1 MHNNKI
7 LIIILTLFCIISI
20 PYSLG
25 LLKSNVNSSATL
37 DTALWSVSVDS
48 NSNRSLNLMPNAGA
62 AQFTI
67 VLTSNSEVDTEY
79 SIIVSNIPSGV
90 DVKLDNGN
98 FESPASNSDTVTF
111 SNVGTIIYDEGNN
124 EKTHVLT
131 FRANADAVIV
141 SNQRVNIDVEFKQS
155 I

>member
-7 LIIILTLFCIISI
+7 LIIVFALFCIFSI

-25 LLKSNVNSSATL
+25 ILKSNVSSLAAL

-48 NSNRSLNLMPNAGA
+48 NSNRTINLMPNAGT
-62 AQFTI
+62 AQFT
-67 VLTSNSEVDTEY
+67 VVVTSNSEVDTEY
-79 SIIVSNIPSGV
+79 SVIVSNIPSGV

-98 FESPASNSDTVTF
+98 FESLENGSDTITF
-111 SNVGTIIYDEGNN
+111 SNVGTIVYGNGDN

-141 SNQRVNIDVEFKQS
+141 SNQTVNIDVEFKQS

>member
-7 LIIILTLFCIISI
+7 LIIIFALFCVFSI

-25 LLKSNVNSSATL
+25 LLKSNGNSLAAL
-37 DTALWSVSVDS
+37 NTALWSVSVNS
-48 NSNRSLNLMPNAGA
+48 NSNSTINLMPNAGT

-67 VLTSNSEVDTEY
+67 VVTSNSEVDTEY

-111 SNVGTIIYDEGNN
+111 SNVGTIIYGDSNN

-141 SNQRVNIDVEFKQS
+141 SNQTVNIDVEFKQS

>member
-7 LIIILTLFCIISI
+7 LIIVLTLFCIISI

-25 LLKSNVNSSATL
+25 LLKSNVNSSAAL
-37 DTALWSVSVDS
+37 DTALWSVSVNS
-48 NSNRSLNLMPNAGA
+48 NSNSTINLMPNVGT

-67 VLTSNSEVDTEY
+67 VVTSNSEVDTEY

-90 DVKLDNGN
+90 DVKLDNRY
-98 FESPASNSDTVTF
+98 FESPANNSDTVTF
-111 SNVGTIIYDEGNN
+111 SNVGTIIYGEGNN